1 MHSSYSDVLACGD
14 IEDFTPINPQEKS
27 SGTVLPFVGV
37 ACLGAIL
44 FGYHLGVVNG
54 ALEYLAKDLWIA
66 ENTVLQGIATAQS
79 VQTMIIGRLLAG
91 IGIGISSA
99 IVPLYISEIS
109 PTEIRGALGSINQLF
124 ICIGILAALV
134 AGLPLAGNP
143 QCIQG
148 IEFLF
153 GLWTTTFV
161 GILEKVLVNGV
172 PTEEFPMAKG
182 LRQGLVI
189 SREEGNF
196 NLSHLQFAD
205 DLIIF
210 SGASKKQL
218 LNVKRVLRVFEIMLG
233 LQLNLQKCKLFGVN
247 SNEEEKMDWAA
258 TIGCS
263 VGGLGVPNLNVVN
276 RALLEKWAW
285 RFANE
290 REAVWGDM
298 ICTKYKMDSSLM
310 QFDSNVSP
318 KCSWIWRSMVSNHF
332 RSDSIGCKIRSK
344 YSYKIVNKTG
354 KLFQFGEFSSW
365 VFSISVGSV
374 DGLIWKGNGDG
385 GFSVKSCA
393 NLCYLG
399 TSVSEE
405 AHFWK
410 NVVWR
415 GLLPPRV
422 ETFLWQVILQKLPV
436 KTALVKRGVKGIDD
450 LLCPLWDSCLPH
462 SNMILSNFLWSPP
475 LKGFIKLNVDAAT
488 TSDWK
493 RSGLGGVLKDVS
505 GSILDSF
512 KESAGPGPPT
522 LMELRAILKGL
533 AFFDSIRRRFKERM
547 IIESDSRVAVD
558 WVKDPVLC
566 PHGYVHIVKDIIQK
580 LRDCEGVIRWVNKTA
595 NIEADALAKA
605 GMAFSPES
613 PRWLFQQGKIPEA
626 EKAIRTLYGKIR
638 VAEVMYELRN
648 AGQGSTEPEAGWFD
662 LFSSRY
668 WKVVSVGAALFLFL
682 QLAGINA
689 VVYYSTAVFRSAG
702 IASDVAASALV
713 GASNVFGTAI
723 ASSLMDRQGRKS
735 LLMTSFAGMAA
746 SMLLLSLSFT
756 WKVMA
761 PYSGTLAVVGTV
773 LYVLSFS
780 LGAGP
785 VPALFLPEI
794 FASRIRAKA
803 VALSLGT
810 HWISNFVTGLYFLSV
825 VNKFGISSVYLRF
838 AGVCALA
845 VLYIAGNVVE
855 TKGRSLE
862 EIELALNPTN

>member
-1 MHSSYSDVLACGD
+1 MLASTHLVKGNLGSEIPKRRVLPRFSEVRQRSLTLNRNLCIRSGSTCSGLSSGDVSMGAGLVRATNVLETAFRSSIKSRSVKAQASGGD
-14 IEDFTPINPQEKS
+14 IEDLTPINPQEKS

-54 ALEYLAKDLWIA
+54 ALEYLAKDLGIA
-66 ENTVLQGIATAQS
+66 ENTVLQGWVVSTLLAGATVGSFTGGSLADKFGRTRTFQLDAIPLIIGAILTATAQT

-143 QCIQG
+143 Q
-148 IEFLF
+148 
-153 GLWTTTFV
+153 WWRT
-161 GILEKVLVNGV
+161 
-172 PTEEFPMAKG
+172 M
-182 LRQGLVI
+182 
-189 SREEGNF
+189 
-196 NLSHLQFAD
+196 
-205 DLIIF
+205 
-210 SGASKKQL
+210 
-218 LNVKRVLRVFEIMLG
+218 
-233 LQLNLQKCKLFGVN
+233 FGV
-247 SNEEEKMDWAA
+247 AA
-258 TIGCS
+258 
-263 VGGLGVPNLNVVN
+263 VP
-276 RALLEKWAW
+276 
-285 RFANE
+285 
-290 REAVWGDM
+290 
-298 ICTKYKMDSSLM
+298 
-310 QFDSNVSP
+310 
-318 KCSWIWRSMVSNHF
+318 
-332 RSDSIGCKIRSK
+332 
-344 YSYKIVNKTG
+344 
-354 KLFQFGEFSSW
+354 
-365 VFSISVGSV
+365 
-374 DGLIWKGNGDG
+374 
-385 GFSVKSCA
+385 
-393 NLCYLG
+393 
-399 TSVSEE
+399 
-405 AHFWK
+405 
-410 NVVWR
+410 
-415 GLLPPRV
+415 
-422 ETFLWQVILQKLPV
+422 
-436 KTALVKRGVKGIDD
+436 
-450 LLCPLWDSCLPH
+450 
-462 SNMILSNFLWSPP
+462 
-475 LKGFIKLNVDAAT
+475 
-488 TSDWK
+488 
-493 RSGLGGVLKDVS
+493 
-505 GSILDSF
+505 SIL
-512 KESAGPGPPT
+512 
-522 LMELRAILKGL
+522 L
-533 AFFDSIRRRFKERM
+533 A
-547 IIESDSRVAVD
+547 
-558 WVKDPVLC
+558 L
-566 PHGYVHIVKDIIQK
+566 
-580 LRDCEGVIRWVNKTA
+580 
-595 NIEADALAKA
+595 

-613 PRWLFQQGKIPEA
+613 PRWLYQQGKLPEA
-626 EKAIRTLYGKIR
+626 EKAIRTLYGKER
-638 VAEVMYELRN
+638 VAEVMHELRN

-668 WKVVSVGAALFLFL
+668 WKVVSVGAALFLFQ

-756 WKVMA
+756 WKVLA

-785 VPALFLPEI
+785 VPALLLPEI

-810 HWISNFVTGLYFLSV
+810 HWISNFVIGLYFLSV
-825 VNKFGISSVYLRF
+825 VNKFGISSVYLGF

-862 EIELALNPTN
+862 EIELALNPTT